1 MADALPNFM
10 DKYNQTFS
18 VEKPEGQRT
27 AEDTYKDL
35 TTDPQDTQG
44 KNILNIARKLYSKQ
58 NPQAQVYN
66 QD

>member
-1 MADALPNFM
+1 MKNYD
-10 DKYNQTFS
+10 QTFS

-35 TTDPQDTQG
+35 QNDPQDLQG